1 MHAPRAVSS
10 RGFSLLQLIVALGIF
25 AVLMTVAFRAYS
37 NARASAVA
45 SVCSGRLKAIA
56 MDLERYR
63 VDHHAYPAV
72 LDELYPTYTK
82 SEEALRCPE
91 ENRPDVRT
99 YSDFYVPRD
108 PKEQHRDRLVL
119 SCPFHQETGKGIEV
133 FLGDVAVHERGKT
146 YVATLTGG
154 AGLASVLPYDAERP
168 WDAEPEDPE
177 FWANAF
183 AAMPNMEVGPVDRV
197 RVSSDGVTLKFKD
210 GSRAE
215 ITGPAEVMVVDCFR
229 STAERG
235 EPSPFYT
242 ILRLAR
248 GQVYNIVIPGSKY
261 EVVTPTG
268 TAGARGTEFL
278 VTYVSEGVGAPL
290 HPGKGKGKGL
300 AKGKFKPKGKASTE
314 VVRGKV
320 YLTGRYTTVELA
332 EGDSAE
338 VDERGN
344 AKKKK
349 KK

>member
-1 MHAPRAVSS
+1 M
-10 RGFSLLQLIVALGIF
+10 
-25 AVLMTVAFRAYS
+25 
-37 NARASAVA
+37 
-45 SVCSGRLKAIA
+45 
-56 MDLERYR
+56 
-63 VDHHAYPAV
+63 
-72 LDELYPTYTK
+72 
-82 SEEALRCPE
+82 
-91 ENRPDVRT
+91 
-99 YSDFYVPRD
+99 
-108 PKEQHRDRLVL
+108 
-119 SCPFHQETGKGIEV
+119 
-133 FLGDVAVHERGKT
+133 AVHERGKT

-177 FWANAF
+177 FWANAI
-183 AAMPNMEVGPVDRV
+183 AALPNMEVGPGDWV
-197 RVSSDGVTLKFKD
+197 RVPSGGVTLNFKD